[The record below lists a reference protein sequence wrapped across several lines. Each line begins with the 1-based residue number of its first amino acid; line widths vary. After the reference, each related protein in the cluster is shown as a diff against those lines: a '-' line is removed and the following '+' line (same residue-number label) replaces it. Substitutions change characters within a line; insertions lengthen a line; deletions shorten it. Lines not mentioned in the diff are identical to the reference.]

1 LRYCNGGSSYEAAA
15 GGFVTPFLLAFLVGL
30 LSALHCV
37 GMCGGIVGALTFSLP
52 VATRRDWRR
61 LVLFLLAY
69 NAGRVVSYALAGA
82 AFGWLG
88 EALIATGPAAWPHRL
103 LQWVAALAMVGIG
116 LYVAGWFPRF
126 AQVERM
132 GAPLW
137 QRLEPLGRRLLP
149 VATLPRALVYGAV
162 WGWLPCGLVYTM
174 LIAAP
179 AQGGPAAGA
188 LYMALFGLG
197 TLPAMLA
204 VGLLTG
210 RLYAW
215 YRDHRVQVAA
225 GLSVVTLGLF
235 TLLFQGYNVNLF

>member
-1 LRYCNGGSSYEAAA
+1 
-15 GGFVTPFLLAFLVGL
+15 VTPFLLAFLVGL
-30 LSALHCV
+30 FSALHCL

-52 VATRRDWRR
+52 LDTRRDWSR
-61 LVLFLLAY
+61 LTLFLLAY
-69 NAGRVVSYALAGA
+69 NLGRVASYALAGA

-88 EALIATGPAAWPHRL
+88 EALMTTGPAAWPHRL
-103 LQWVAALAMVGIG
+103 LQWLAALVMVGIG
-116 LYVAGWFPRF
+116 LYIAGWFPRF
-126 AQVERM
+126 AQVERI
-132 GAPLW
+132 GEPLW

-174 LIAAP
+174 LIATP

-204 VGLLTG
+204 VGLLAG
-210 RLYAW
+210 RLHAW
-215 YRDHRVQVAA
+215 ARDRRVQVVA
-225 GLSVVTLGLF
+225 GLSVVALGLF
-235 TLLFQGYNVNLF
+235 TLVFQGYNVSLF